1 MAEEIKR
8 QKLKEEAL
16 TTLFLTL
23 DELEDVQKKVG
34 SVMLDLLDAGETRQS
49 LQELSGLSGKEVN
62 NLLDLANSKPA
73 EKQDEKTQSN

>member
-34 SVMLDLLDAGETRQS
+34 SVMLDLLNTGETRQS

>member
-16 TTLFLTL
+16 TNLFLVL
-23 DELEDVQKKVG
+23 DELEEVHKKVG
-34 SVMLDLLDAGETRQS
+34 SVMHELLENGETRQS

-62 NLLDLANSKPA
+62 NLLDL
-73 EKQDEKTQSN
+73 SNNKVEENQNDDPHTT